1 MYVSWA
7 TCSHSGLLS
16 GILMLSLTRQLHR
29 HQKEHVLCK
38 AVCHTCTQP
47 ATFRGVTSLL
57 LLRSIALGY
66 TASNSNSQ
74 KRTIL
79 QQLTEKC
86 FLRSVLN
93 DRDAHSGASMWELE
107 ETLPCPKKATRHV
120 PHSTQK
126 SKSLTKAADQIMVFP
141 FFPQDWGST
150 SVRKLPVW
158 AWKTPFTEDTFQ
170 KHEILEF
177 I

>member
-1 MYVSWA
+1 MSYLFTFWFA
-7 TCSHSGLLS
+7 LWHSDAFAYK
-16 GILMLSLTRQLHR
+16 TVAQAPE
-29 HQKEHVLCK
+29 EHVLCK
-38 AVCHTCTQP
+38 AACHTCTQP

-93 DRDAHSGASMWELE
+93 DRDAHSGASM
-107 ETLPCPKKATRHV
+107 
-120 PHSTQK
+120 
-126 SKSLTKAADQIMVFP
+126 
-141 FFPQDWGST
+141 
-150 SVRKLPVW
+150 
-158 AWKTPFTEDTFQ
+158 
-170 KHEILEF
+170 
-177 I
+177 